1 MERKS
6 RGDQNSW
13 KFAAHHSQ
21 VIDKEFQPFLS
32 NVSSSPS
39 PLPAKKKFMRQ
50 SRGEGGGQILW
61 SMLWI
66 FTGWRTLL
74 INLNKVRL
82 TVREQWAGPQKRSFA
97 TRFPLSSIARW
108 LGAEN
113 STLRSS
119 NCVALLHCKLSKRR
133 FLRRLEWEDLK
144 SYGTRASNTISVTR
158 YLLTKISCSSLLST
172 PNFTVDCSVVGKLT
186 ICITAHFVLG
196 LTLFLSMNF
205 LLFWKSIDYSR
216 VHKWEWASFTKKI
229 SKPLEN
235 SRFQKSDNKQVP

>member
-1 MERKS
+1 M
-6 RGDQNSW
+6 
-13 KFAAHHSQ
+13 
-21 VIDKEFQPFLS
+21 
-32 NVSSSPS
+32 SP
-39 PLPAKKKFMRQ
+39 PRLPAKKSSWDKV
-50 SRGEGGGQILW
+50 EGVGRGGQILW
-61 SMLWI
+61 SVLWI

-133 FLRRLEWEDLK
+133 FLRRLEWKDLK
-144 SYGTRASNTISVTR
+144 SHGTHASDTITVTR

-172 PNFTVDCSVVGKLT
+172 SNFTVDCGVIGKLT
-186 ICITAHFVLG
+186 ICNTALFVLG
-196 LTLFLSMNF
+196 LTLFLSINS
-205 LLFWKSIDYSR
+205 LLLWNSTDYSG
-216 VHKWEWASFTKKI
+216 VHKWECASFTKKN
-229 SKPLEN
+229 LEAT
-235 SRFQKSDNKQVP
+235 

>member
-1 MERKS
+1 MCPPTLYP
-6 RGDQNSW
+6 Q
-13 KFAAHHSQ
+13 
-21 VIDKEFQPFLS
+21 
-32 NVSSSPS
+32 
-39 PLPAKKKFMRQ
+39 KKKFMRQ
-50 SRGEGGGQILW
+50 SRGEGGQILW

-97 TRFPLSSIARW
+97 TRFLLSSIARW

-144 SYGTRASNTISVTR
+144 SLGTHDSNTITVTR
-158 YLLTKISCSSLLST
+158 YLLTKISCSSLVST
-172 PNFTVDCSVVGKLT
+172 SNFTVDCSVIGKLA
-186 ICITAHFVLG
+186 ICITAHFILG
-196 LTLFLSMNF
+196 LTLFLSIKS
-205 LLFWKSIDYSR
+205 LF
-216 VHKWEWASFTKKI
+216 FFGT
-229 SKPLEN
+229 
-235 SRFQKSDNKQVP
+235 Q